1 MSPDTLLAEHPKPRE
16 SRTTHVGD
24 MELPRPQV
32 WVVRA
37 DSGRFVAH
45 FISGGYAG
53 IGWSMDLSAV
63 ESTQEL
69 RCRYEEEN
77 PEANPH
83 QVGATVSQMESF
95 RQINPGDY
103 VIAPEADTRWL
114 RYGRVTGPCFFS
126 AEDDGCPYRNRRPVD
141 WAAQRLERHR
151 FSESLQNTM
160 GAPKTVFGVSQR
172 DEFLSAIVPLP
183 LSAPPPPSAN
193 GDEGGVEAESEDPD
207 SEHIDSPFDP
217 SRIRVRT
224 MSVLV
229 EQLVSRIRHKEIDL
243 SPDFQRLRGIWK
255 PVDKSRLVESLLLRI
270 PIPVFYVAADDED
283 NWKVV
288 DGVQRISTISDYIEG
303 RFPLQRL
310 EYLDHFD
317 GKRYEELPRPM
328 QRRISETQLTVNV
341 IEPGTPQEVMFNIF
355 HRINTG
361 GLALNGQEIR
371 HALNPGPVRE
381 FLRALAESNEFLTAT
396 NRRISPKRMGDRE
409 CVLRFLAFR
418 MVPWEAY
425 SADSL
430 DTHLGAAMKGL
441 NETSAEHREALAE
454 DFRRAMRVA
463 TAIFGQYAFRKRYS
477 IDEEWLR
484 PINKALFESWSVQ
497 FARCSQEQTDRL
509 IRHRREVEERS
520 VVLLNDDTEFEKS
533 VSLSTGTTQRIQKRF
548 AAVRDLVQGVLSCS
562 DTSG

>member
-1 MSPDTLLAEHPKPRE
+1 
-16 SRTTHVGD
+16 
-24 MELPRPQV
+24 MELARPQV

-63 ESTQEL
+63 ESTQQL
-69 RCRYEEEN
+69 RCRYEAEN

-83 QVGATVSQMESF
+83 QVGASVSQMESF
-95 RQINPGDY
+95 RQINQGDY
-103 VIAPEADTRWL
+103 IITPEADTRWL
-114 RYGRVTGPCFFS
+114 RYGRVTGPCFLS
-126 AEDDGCPYRNRRPVD
+126 DRDDGCPYRNRRPVK
-141 WAAQRLERHR
+141 WAAQSLERHS
-151 FSESLQNTM
+151 FSKSLQNTL
-160 GAPKTVFGVSQR
+160 GTPKTVFGVSQL
-172 DEFLSAIVPLP
+172 DEFLSSIAPLP
-183 LSAPPPPSAN
+183 PSSTPARSAN
-193 GDEGGVEAESEDPD
+193 GDESGVEAESEDPD
-207 SEHIDSPFDP
+207 YEKIDSPFDP

-224 MSVLV
+224 VPVLV
-229 EQLVSRIRHKEIDL
+229 EQLVSRIRHKELDL

-270 PIPVFYVAADDED
+270 PIPVFYVAADEED
-283 NWKVV
+283 LWRVV
-288 DGVQRISTISDYIEG
+288 DGVQRISTMADYIEG
-303 RFPLQRL
+303 LFPLQRL
-310 EYLDHFD
+310 EYLDHFN
-317 GKRYEELPRPM
+317 GSHYQELPRPM

-361 GLALNGQEIR
+361 GLSLNGQEIR
-371 HALNPGPVRE
+371 HALNPGPVRA
-381 FLRALAESNEFLTAT
+381 FLVALAESDEFLTAT

-418 MVPWEAY
+418 MEPWETY

-430 DTHLGAAMKGL
+430 DTHLGAAMKRL
-441 NETSAEHREALAE
+441 NETSGRHEALAE

-463 TAIFGQYAFRKRYS
+463 AAIFGQYAFRKRYS

-497 FARCSQEQTDRL
+497 FARCSLEQNERL
-509 IRHRREVEERS
+509 IERRDEVQERS
-520 VVLLNDDTEFEKS
+520 IALLNNDPEFEKAI
-533 VSLSTGTTQRIQKRF
+533 SLSTGTPQRIRKRF
-548 AAVRDLVQGVLSCS
+548 AAIGALIQEVLSCS
-562 DTSG
+562 ATSG